1 MPNHISIVGQT
12 GQLASALI
20 RLCEARNI
28 GFRALSRQ
36 DLDLSAN
43 DEQITGVLETLE
55 PTDLI
60 IIAAAYTAVDAAEED
75 LDTAIAVNGDAP
87 RTIANFCK
95 AKNIPLIHVST
106 DYVFDGK
113 ADTPY
118 VPDSTLSPI
127 NNYGYSKLLG
137 EQHVLESGANAAIF
151 RTSWVFDGI
160 GKNFLTTMLR
170 LAETREALGV
180 VGDQVGRPTYAG
192 HLAQSILNAGEA
204 AQSDPSNFAGL
215 YHLTGSGP
223 SASWADFAR
232 EIFQQASEHLNQV
245 PKVNNILASEYPTPA
260 KRPNF
265 SVLNM
270 DSYVEN
276 FTHPMPNWQLGVS
289 DAIEEWVKVK
299 NN

>member
-1 MPNHISIVGQT
+1 MPNHITIVGQT
-12 GQLASALI
+12 GQLASALV

-28 GFRALSRQ
+28 EFRALSRH

-43 DEQITGVLETLE
+43 AEQITSVLETLE
-55 PTDLI
+55 PTDVI

-75 LDTAIAVNGDAP
+75 LETAIAVNGDAP
-87 RTIANFCK
+87 KTIANFCN

-106 DYVFDGK
+106 DYVFDGT

-118 VPDSTLSPI
+118 IPDSALSPI
-127 NNYGYSKLLG
+127 NSYGYSKLLG

-151 RTSWVFDGI
+151 RTSWVYDGT

-170 LAETREALGV
+170 LAKTRDTLGV
-180 VGDQVGRPTYAG
+180 VSDQIGRPTYAG
-192 HLAQSILNAGEA
+192 HLAQSILNACEVA
-204 AQSDPSNFAGL
+204 HSNPSSIAGI
-215 YHLTGSGP
+215 YHLTGTGAP
-223 SASWADFAR
+223 ASWADFAR
-232 EIFQQASEHLNQV
+232 EIFQQASEHLDGV

-270 DSYVEN
+270 DSYVEK
-276 FTHPMPNWQLGVS
+276 FAYPMPNWQLGVS
-289 DAIEEWVKVK
+289 DAIEEWVEAK